1 MGALRGALAGE
12 SQTAGGQWIDG
23 PDKTSSNGVGD
34 EDLGV
39 KPDEEESVGR
49 RGALQLEVPEP
60 ELEASPD
67 LEEGTQEAPP
77 DPAEEAQETPPDP
90 GKKTREAPSDRGEK
104 TDPEEKTREALS
116 NLEKGTKK
124 ALPNLEEGAREALLH
139 PEQETRELP
148 LDRKEK
154 TREAPSDLEKETLEA
169 PSDPDEETQEVPLDP
184 EETQNAS
191 PNLEGETREA
201 PSDPG
206 VETNDV
212 AGLAAGSTD
221 LKGPVIPAPQKLTI
235 SGNLPPNNVNMPAES
250 PGARRREKSSAAKC
264 SADERGR
271 WRGECV
277 DVRRRGHDDVS
288 KEGGATRADSEG
300 HATGEGNRE
309 ETMNSL

>member
-116 NLEKGTKK
+116 NPEKGTKK

-139 PEQETRELP
+139 PKQETRELP

-154 TREAPSDLEKETLEA
+154 TREA

-184 EETQNAS
+184 EETQKAS

-288 KEGGATRADSEG
+288 EEGGETRADREG